1 MEAPGAPPGMQ
12 VLPRR
17 ALLSVSNKDGLLEL
31 AAAFRD
37 AGVTLISTG
46 GTARH
51 LQAAGY
57 SVTDVAAVTGF
68 PEIMDGRVKTLH
80 PKVFGG
86 ILCRRDQPDDRDA
99 TTTHGLPLFDFVVV
113 NLYPFRE
120 TVARPET
127 GRADAIENIDI
138 GGPSLIR
145 AAAKNHA
152 WVTVLTAPGQ
162 YRLVIDQLAGKGSTS
177 AELRRRLM
185 VEAFRHT
192 AACDAAIAGHFARD
206 MAADLPDGE
215 AVFPPLLNL
224 ALRRREVL
232 RYGENSHQAAAV
244 YGPDSDQAGG
254 IVGARQLNGKQ
265 LSYNNL
271 LDLDAAMG
279 IVGRLAGPAVVVI
292 KHNNP
297 CGAATDASLA
307 EATRRAFAGDPQS
320 AFGGVVAMN
329 RTVDEATARWL
340 GETAGLFVEV
350 IAAPGF
356 EPEAL
361 RLLTS
366 LPKWKAGVRLIE
378 VAGSV
383 PPGELEFRSIA
394 GGMLVE
400 ERDTGRTSRQ
410 SGSWLPGFRSYPAA
424 RRNSS
429 LPGRW
434 FGPSRATRSSS
445 RVTARWPGPELA
457 R

>member
-1 MEAPGAPPGMQ
+1 MSMFSIA
-12 VLPRR
+12 
-17 ALLSVSNKDGLLEL
+17 S
-31 AAAFRD
+31 
-37 AGVTLISTG
+37 
-46 GTARH
+46 
-51 LQAAGY
+51 
-57 SVTDVAAVTGF
+57 
-68 PEIMDGRVKTLH
+68 
-80 PKVFGG
+80 
-86 ILCRRDQPDDRDA
+86 
-99 TTTHGLPLFDFVVV
+99 
-113 NLYPFRE
+113 
-120 TVARPET
+120 ARPES

-162 YRLVIDQLAGKGSTS
+162 YSLVIEELAARGSTS
-177 AELRRRLM
+177 AELRRRMM

-192 AACDAAIAGHFARD
+192 AAYDAAIAGHFAQD
-206 MAADLPDGE
+206 MAADLPHGE

-224 ALRRREVL
+224 ALQRREVL

-244 YGPDSDQAGG
+244 YGSGSDQACG

-271 LDLDAAMG
+271 LDLDAATG
-279 IVGRLAGPAVVVI
+279 IVGRLTGPAVAVI

-297 CGAATDASLA
+297 CGAATDASLV

-340 GETAGLFVEV
+340 GETAGLFVEA

-366 LPKWKAGVRLIE
+366 LPKWKVGVRLIE
-378 VAGSV
+378 VAISA
-383 PPGELEFRSIA
+383 PPGELEFRSIT
-394 GGMLVE
+394 GGMLVQ
-400 ERDTGRTSRQ
+400 ERDDRPDEPAQWKLVTGVSLPPGGQPELEFAWSVVRAVKSNAIIVTRDRALAGAGAGQMSRVDSVRIALDKAGERRRGAVLASDAFFPFPDSVELAAAAGIAAIIQTGGSVKDGEVIAAANRLRIPMVFTGRRH
-410 SGSWLPGFRSYPAA
+410 FRH
-424 RRNSS
+424 
-429 LPGRW
+429 
-434 FGPSRATRSSS
+434 
-445 RVTARWPGPELA
+445 
-457 R
+457 